1 MKPAQFDYFAPAK
14 IRDALALL
22 EEYKDEAKILAGGQS
37 LMPLLNMRLAR
48 PRALIDINRIA
59 SHSYIRQ
66 KNGALAIGALT
77 RHWEIE
83 TSPLVRQKCPVL
95 AEAVAWIGYPQ
106 IRNRG
111 TMGGSLA
118 HAHPAAELP
127 AVVTALRGELR
138 IIGPAGERTVK
149 AEEFFQGFFTV
160 ALEPNEI
167 LSEVRLPLWPA
178 SAGFSF
184 KEFNRRHGDFAVA
197 GVAAL
202 ISLNERKECAASSI
216 VLAGVNPTPL
226 RAQRSE
232 ALLNGQKLS
241 RETIEKAAALAAED
255 CDPPSDVHGSADYRR
270 ELVKVIVRRALE
282 EASARAMQNEK

>member
-1 MKPAQFDYFAPAK
+1 MKPAAFEYFAPSSMQE
-14 IRDALALL
+14 ALVLL
-22 EEYKDEAKILAGGQS
+22 GEFKDEAKILAGGQS

-48 PRALIDINRIA
+48 PQALIDINRIA

-66 KNGALAIGALT
+66 ENGALTLGALT
-77 RHWEIE
+77 RHREIE
-83 TSPLVRQKCPVL
+83 TSPLVRGKCPIL
-95 AEAVAWIGYPQ
+95 AEAAGWIGYPQ

-111 TMGGSLA
+111 TIGGSLA

-127 AVVTALRGELR
+127 AVVTALRGE
-138 IIGPAGERTVK
+138 IGIVGRTGERTVK

-167 LSEVRLPLWPA
+167 LSAVRLPLWPE

-184 KEFNRRHGDFAVA
+184 KEFNRRHGDFAIA

-202 ISLNERKECAASSI
+202 VSLNGKKECEASSI

-232 ALLNGQKLS
+232 TLLKGRKIT
-241 RETIEKAAALAAED
+241 REIIETAATLAAED
-255 CDPPSDVHGSADYRR
+255 SDPPSDVHGSADYRR
-270 ELVKVIVRRALE
+270 ELVKVITRRALE
-282 EASARAMQNEK
+282 EAVKRAK

>member
-48 PRALIDINRIA
+48 PRALIDINRIT
-59 SHSYIRQ
+59 SHSYIRRE
-66 KNGALAIGALT
+66 NSVLAIGALT
-77 RHWEIE
+77 RHREIE

-95 AEAVAWIGYPQ
+95 AEAVRWIGYPQ

-138 IIGPAGERTVK
+138 VIGPAGERTVK

-167 LSEVRLPLWPA
+167 LSEVRLALRPEN
-178 SAGFSF
+178 AGFSF
-184 KEFNRRHGDFAVA
+184 KEINRRHGDFAIA

-202 ISLNERKECAASSI
+202 ISLNERKECAESSI

-226 RAQRSE
+226 RAKRSE
-232 ALLNGQKLS
+232 KLLKGRKIT
-241 RETIEKAAALAAED
+241 RDIIETAAALAAED
-255 CDPPSDVHGSADYRR
+255 SDPPSDVHGSADYRR

-282 EASARAMQNEK
+282 EAGARAMQNEK